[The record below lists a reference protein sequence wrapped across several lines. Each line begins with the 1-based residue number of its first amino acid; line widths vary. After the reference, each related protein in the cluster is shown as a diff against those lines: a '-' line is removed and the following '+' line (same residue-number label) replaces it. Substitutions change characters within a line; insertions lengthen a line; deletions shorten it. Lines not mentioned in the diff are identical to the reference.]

1 MKDCT
6 HDTTGTYCAAC
17 DKELPIINTKDK
29 QMNKFY
35 WSDIKNETWHN
46 ESDTLTYLLV
56 PKKWW
61 SIKHWEIAID
71 FSKNIQIFFMR
82 KVSEK

>member
-17 DKELPIINTKDK
+17 DKELPIISGDGGTYNIPEFITGFLRKCLELKEDKDFEYCLRE
-29 QMNKFY
+29 MY
-35 WSDIKNETWHN
+35 RLKNLEK
-46 ESDTLTYLLV
+46 DLIRLYGL
-56 PKKWW
+56 
-61 SIKHWEIAID
+61 
-71 FSKNIQIFFMR
+71 R